1 VLAHG
6 AKPETF
12 KFDRAFPQSS
22 SQEEVFEEVQVECM
36 YKHVCVCICMCFEEV
51 QVECMLYMYVCV
63 CICFEEVRVE
73 KEIMC
78 LC

>member
-36 YKHVCVCICMCFEEV
+36 YKHVCVCIN
-51 QVECMLYMYVCV
+51 MYVYV
-63 CICFEEVRVE
+63 
-73 KEIMC
+73 
-78 LC
+78 